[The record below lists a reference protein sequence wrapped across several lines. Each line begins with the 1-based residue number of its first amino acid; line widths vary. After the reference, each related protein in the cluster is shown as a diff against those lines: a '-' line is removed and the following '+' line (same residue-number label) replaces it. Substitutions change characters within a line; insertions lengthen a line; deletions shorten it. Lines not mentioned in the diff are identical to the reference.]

1 MTDGWSLM
9 VMRLVITQLTF
20 PGVMLSHDN
29 VYWTCMQAID
39 IGPVEYDREVVISYL
54 PLSHIAAS
62 LMDIWAAFL
71 ARGTVVFADRM
82 ALKGTLL
89 QTLKEAR
96 PTMFMG
102 VPRYGKSGLDI
113 NSILFS

>member
-1 MTDGWSLM
+1 
-9 VMRLVITQLTF
+9 
-20 PGVMLSHDN
+20 MLSHDN

-39 IGPVEYDREVVISYL
+39 IGPVEYDKEVVISYL

-102 VPRYGKSGLDI
+102 VPRYGQVWTLSQFFSFF
-113 NSILFS
+113 SI

>member
-1 MTDGWSLM
+1 M
-9 VMRLVITQLTF
+9 VMRFVITQLTF
-20 PGVMLSHDN
+20 SGVMLSHDN

-39 IGPVEYDREVVISYL
+39 IGPVEYDKEVVISYL